1 MATDYKF
8 RIVGTDATKKAFRSI
23 RGGLK
28 GVRGAVNSTGVR
40 MGLMA
45 GAAGMGLIIKA
56 SLKTIDTMAKMSDRL
71 NITTE
76 DLAAYHHLTQ
86 LNGESTD
93 SFDKSLEKMTR
104 GLGEAARGL
113 GTSKIA
119 LEQMGINIDE
129 IIKLDAGKQFEI
141 IAEGIS
147 KQENQALKASL
158 AADIF
163 GRAGVKLLNTIN
175 QGAEGIAQ
183 ARIEVEA
190 YGLSLSRVDAA
201 KVEDANDQLLRVGQ
215 IAKGLGQK
223 LTVQLAPFISVIAD
237 KFIGAA
243 TEGDRM
249 GKVVTG
255 AIGFIVKTVG
265 VFADGLRGIDIIW
278 TALKLGGQL
287 FAAGVMLALQGI
299 IRGAIGVGQALIDGV
314 LLPLRSAIKLAARFS
329 DSAKEALAELDRL
342 TTIPEPKFLLSM
354 NDGIDSLLTSAGEA
368 RAEMQALLLADLPS
382 AVIEGKWQEI
392 QAEAERRAIEVAD
405 KIREQL
411 AAGGSGEDTAELGET
426 DAQRDARERKEQ
438 AERDRIAASLA
449 RLDAANFTELEKI
462 NARQQAE
469 TDIVDAALASR
480 LISEEEHAER
490 LLSIDD
496 ESADAR
502 LKLTQAAEGAR
513 RALITNALGQIASF
527 QSTGS
532 KKIFK
537 VQKAAALAQAAVALP
552 AAVIDSFKNAGG
564 YPWGLIPAAAML
576 ATGVAQIQNIKK
588 QKFGGGA
595 PQVSVAGG
603 GVPGFGGPSAIGG
616 GAAGGFGL
624 PAGVGSQFNQDTNRT
639 GQQNITNI
647 TISGDVVGDSAE
659 QMIEKLKT
667 LINEGDTVII
677 DPNSR
682 QAQELVPTTEG
693 G

>member
-93 SFDKSLEKMTR
+93 SFDKALEKMTR
-104 GLGEAARGL
+104 GVGEAARGL

-119 LEQMGINIDE
+119 LEQLGISVEDIID
-129 IIKLDAGKQFEI
+129 LDAGKQFEI
-141 IAEGIS
+141 IAEAIS
-147 KQENQALKASL
+147 KQSNQATKASL
-158 AADIF
+158 SADIF

-175 QGAEGIAQ
+175 QGAEGIAS
-183 ARIEVEA
+183 AREEVER

-215 IAKGLGQK
+215 VAKGLGQK
-223 LTVQLAPFISVIAD
+223 LTVQLAPFISVISE

-255 AIGFIVKTVG
+255 AINFIVKTVG

-278 TALKLGGQL
+278 TALKTGANL
-287 FAAGVMLALQGI
+287 FGAGVIIVFKSVIMGAVNAGNAIIKFVLA
-299 IRGAIGVGQALIDGV
+299 
-314 LLPLRSAIKLAARFS
+314 PLRGSIKLAAKFS
-329 DSAKEALAELDRL
+329 DSAKAALAELDRL
-342 TTIPEPKFLLSM
+342 TTIKTPEFLGTMETAL
-354 NDGIDSLLTSAGEA
+354 DGLLANVSEN
-368 RAEMQALLLADLPS
+368 RAELQALLLADLPS

-411 AAGGSGEDTAELGET
+411 AGASESGEALGES
-426 DAQRDARERKEQ
+426 DIERDARQRKEQ
-438 AERDRIAASLA
+438 AELDRIAASLA
-449 RLDAANFTELEKI
+449 RLDAANFTELDKI
-462 NARQQAE
+462 NARQRAE
-469 TDIVDAALASR
+469 TDIVDAALAAR

-616 GAAGGFGL
+616 GAAGGFAL
-624 PAGVGSQFNQDTNRT
+624 PAGAGSQFNQDTNT
-639 GQQNITNI
+639 AGQQNITNI
-647 TISGDVVGDSAE
+647 SISGDVVGDSAE